1 MRERIVAAAR
11 GLIAERGIA
20 ETSVDD
26 VIDRAG
32 ASKSQL
38 YHYFDD
44 RAALMRAVIDANAE
58 DVLGS
63 LGPVDSWTAIREW
76 LDTVVETNTERCRG
90 CPLGALVPQLAEID
104 EQARI
109 ALAAS
114 LMRWRSQLR
123 DGLRAMQGRG
133 DLADGADPERL
144 ATATLAAVQG
154 GLILTQATRDARHL
168 AVAADAAYAQLRA
181 HARPPA

>member
-1 MRERIVAAAR
+1 MRERIVAAAQR
-11 GLIAERGIA
+11 LIAERGIA

-44 RAALMRAVIDANAE
+44 RAALMRAVVDANAE
-58 DVLGS
+58 EVLGS
-63 LGPVDSWTAIREW
+63 VGPVDSWTAIRDW
-76 LDTVVETNTERCRG
+76 LDAVVEANTERCRG
-90 CPLGALVPQLAEID
+90 CPLGSLVPQLAETD

-109 ALAAS
+109 ALATS
-114 LMRWRSQLR
+114 LLRWSSQLR
-123 DGLRAMQGRG
+123 DGLRAMQRRG
-133 DLADGADPERL
+133 DLADDADPELL

-154 GLILTQATRDARHL
+154 GLVLTQATRDARHL
-168 AVAADAAYAQLRA
+168 ALAADAAYGQLRA
-181 HARPPA
+181 HARHTA